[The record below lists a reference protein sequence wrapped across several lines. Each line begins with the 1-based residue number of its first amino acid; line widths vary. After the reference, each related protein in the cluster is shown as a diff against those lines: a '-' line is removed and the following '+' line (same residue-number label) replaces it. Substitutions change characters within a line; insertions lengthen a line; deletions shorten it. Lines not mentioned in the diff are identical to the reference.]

1 MLNMVLN
8 EIYTKLMKRIYWINV
23 SLEYNECYIKQNQ
36 IELRCDLLTS
46 IIF

>member
-36 IELRCDLLTS
+36 IELRCDLEFTS
-46 IIF
+46 LF